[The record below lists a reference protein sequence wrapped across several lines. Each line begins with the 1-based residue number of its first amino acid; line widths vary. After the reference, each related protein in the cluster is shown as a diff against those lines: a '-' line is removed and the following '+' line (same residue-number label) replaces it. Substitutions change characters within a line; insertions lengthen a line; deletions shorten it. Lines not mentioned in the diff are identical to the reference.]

1 MQEKYRQLLEALLE
15 SSKEFLNSQE
25 LGELVGISQRTV
37 IRYMKELKEQSLKYG
52 FLVHTVKGRGY
63 RLEIVEE
70 EKFRDVLAVE
80 EDAEVTKV
88 LYKLF
93 LEPTCKLDD
102 LAELLHYSRSGMSK
116 IMERAERKL
125 EKEGLRLLNKPY
137 VGFFVGGSE
146 VYIRNYLYKLLQ
158 KQSLEE
164 TEKIFSV
171 SKEMLTEGEK

>member
-1 MQEKYRQLLEALLE
+1 M
-15 SSKEFLNSQE
+15 
-25 LGELVGISQRTV
+25 
-37 IRYMKELKEQSLKYG
+37 
-52 FLVHTVKGRGY
+52 
-63 RLEIVEE
+63 
-70 EKFRDVLAVE
+70 LAVE

-158 KQSLEE
+158 KHVIRRDRED
-164 TEKIFSV
+164 F
-171 SKEMLTEGEK
+171 